1 MYLFTF
7 ATWGTGAG
15 GERRERDDGMQN
27 ALLHGEL
34 GFTYPDSFS
43 AMSPE
48 QLKQA
53 YGMDY
58 ADMWGMRDEE
68 NHVVFTVIWKDS
80 HEFLHKLAS
89 SASLAKRAEKAL
101 SKSFRK
107 QGYACSGFF
116 TREVAGQEATGFG
129 YSYEIQGIT
138 QSCETIV
145 VQHGKCCYTL
155 YYYTRSEL
163 AEANRA
169 MYDALLASL
178 SFA

>member
-1 MYLFTF
+1 MTKREMLN
-7 ATWGTGAG
+7 AILN
-15 GERRERDDGMQN
+15 GEITDEVLAAVQ
-27 ALLHGEL
+27 AEL
-34 GFTYPDSFS
+34 DS
-43 AMSPE
+43 
-48 QLKQA
+48 
-53 YGMDY
+53 MDKT
-58 ADMWGMRDEE
+58 
-68 NHVVFTVIWKDS
+68 N
-80 HEFLHKLAS
+80 
-89 SASLAKRAEKAL
+89 AKRAEKAL

-155 YYYTRSEL
+155 YYYTRAEL